1 MKLSEF
7 SRSSKF
13 VPQSLGNDKLPEAEQ
28 FYFTINTLNTTDT
41 FELNAVML
49 RAQALHEEADALPKK
64 QIDDPKNPGKKIEVF
79 GAPAAILKQQAALAV
94 IEGFGKIAVKYC
106 ELHNLSGADDKPVT
120 VQDMVNYPSL
130 SETIVELMTHILDVS
145 QVDEDDEKN

>member
-13 VPQSLGNDKLPEAEQ
+13 VPQTLGNDKLPESEQ
-28 FYFTINTLNTTDT
+28 FFVTINTLNTTDT

-49 RAQALHEEADALPKK
+49 RAKALHEEADELPK
-64 QIDDPKNPGKKIEVF
+64 IEYEDPTKPGEKLTRLS
-79 GAPAAILKQQAALAV
+79 APALIKKQQAALEV
-94 IEGFGKIAVKYC
+94 INGFGKVAVKYC
-106 ELHNLSGADDKPVT
+106 ELHNLTGADGQPIT

-130 SETIVELMTHILDVS
+130 SETIVEIMTHILGVS
-145 QVDEDDEKN
+145 QVDETDEKN

>member
-7 SRSSKF
+7 SRQSKF

-28 FYFTINTLNTTDT
+28 FYVTISTLNNTDT

-49 RAQALHEEADALPKK
+49 RAQALHEEAEKLPKVEY
-64 QIDDPKNPGKKIEVF
+64 DNPKML
-79 GAPAAILKQQAALAV
+79 GAKLERLSAGAAILKQQAALAV
-94 IEGFGKIAVKYC
+94 IDGFGRVAVKYC
-106 ELHNLSGADDKPVT
+106 ELHNLTGADNQPIT

-130 SETIVELMTHILDVS
+130 SETIIEIMTHILGVS
-145 QVDEDDEKN
+145 QVDETDEKN

>member
-28 FYFTINTLNTTDT
+28 FYFTIATLNVTDT

-49 RAQALHEEADALPKK
+49 TAQALHEEADKLPK
-64 QIDDPKNPGKKIEVF
+64 IEYEDPKNPGAKLERHSSQ
-79 GAPAAILKQQAALAV
+79 AAILKQKAALEV
-94 IEGFGKIAVKYC
+94 INGFGKIAVKYC
-106 ELHNLSGADDKPVT
+106 ELHNLTGADGQPIT

-130 SETIVELMTHILDVS
+130 SETIVEVMTHILGVS
-145 QVDEDDEKN
+145 QVDETDEKN